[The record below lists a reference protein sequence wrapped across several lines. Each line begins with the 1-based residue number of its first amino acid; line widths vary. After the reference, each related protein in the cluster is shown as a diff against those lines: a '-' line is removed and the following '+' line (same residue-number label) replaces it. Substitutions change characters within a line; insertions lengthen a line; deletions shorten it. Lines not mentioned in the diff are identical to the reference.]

1 MTVTFDENVQERDC
15 VVLFKFNSEF
25 NVCVTVIEMSCC
37 VFTVKQAEGIV
48 NLPKPNRRA
57 SVVVTPLLPKSD
69 LQILLC
75 RSNARRFYSSKGDL
89 LGIKGLKNPFL
100 LKLALKDIGQDR
112 T

>member
-57 SVVVTPLLPKSD
+57 SVVVKTHSPSKWHIKILAKTVPKGEPMATPS
-69 LQILLC
+69 IW
-75 RSNARRFYSSKGDL
+75 S
-89 LGIKGLKNPFL
+89 
-100 LKLALKDIGQDR
+100 
-112 T
+112 